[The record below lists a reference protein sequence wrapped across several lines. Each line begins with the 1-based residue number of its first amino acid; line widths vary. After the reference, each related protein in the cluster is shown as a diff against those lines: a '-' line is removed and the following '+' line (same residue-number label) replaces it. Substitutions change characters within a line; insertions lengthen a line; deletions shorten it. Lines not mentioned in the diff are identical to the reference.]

1 MLDDD
6 AATNLFR
13 VANQDLCDFSDDNN
27 QKVEGSN
34 VHKDNSSD

>member
-1 MLDDD
+1 VLDDD

-13 VANQDLCDFSDDNN
+13 VANQDMCDFSDDYN
-27 QKVEGSN
+27 QKVVGGN